1 MGFSNK
7 RRPPQRDGFTLV
19 ELLVVIGIIALL
31 ISILLPALNRA
42 RAQAQSIACLSN
54 LRQIGQLIFMYA
66 DSNKSSLPYGY
77 YDWATQIPT
86 GTSNLQN
93 GIGSPPI
100 GKASVSWD
108 TLLRCV
114 VLHQGDGTFGGL
126 SKIVTS
132 SPFTCP
138 AASAFAGFVS
148 PYPGWSLGYSCNP
161 RLMPD
166 LNNPEDDPNAKI
178 FNQTKTLTPYKIT
191 SIQHSAQIILVF
203 DGSQQFQEIWG
214 NSYPVGYDIDNEGL
228 YSPPPTWNYLHTG
241 AINLG
246 LSIATT
252 NQDTPV
258 GGSGHADVRW
268 RHGANNEANF
278 LFVDGHAQTYKLGHY
293 TNATS
298 VKFYASDVKKYNFYV
313 NPQ

>member
-1 MGFSNK
+1 VSK
-7 RRPPQRDGFTLV
+7 LRAFTLV

-42 RAQAQSIACLSN
+42 RAQAQSVACLSN

-66 DSNKSSLPYGY
+66 DSSKSSLPYGY

-100 GKASVSWD
+100 GKTSVSWD

-148 PYPGWSLGYSCNP
+148 PYPGWSLEYSCNP

-228 YSPPPTWNYLHTG
+228 YSPPPTWNYLHSG